1 MVSSGVASL
10 TKPYPEACAAK
21 QRSHAAPAGTPSAQG
36 DHAIIA
42 WPGSPAAHVPVDR
55 EVFQNR
61 PWGGG
66 DPIGTNSATYS
77 ISRKKAASEASA

>member
-1 MVSSGVASL
+1 VRGETTQPRRTRRNSVGAG
-10 TKPYPEACAAK
+10 
-21 QRSHAAPAGTPSAQG
+21 RSRHHRLAGF
-36 DHAIIA
+36 
-42 WPGSPAAHVPVDR
+42 PVDR